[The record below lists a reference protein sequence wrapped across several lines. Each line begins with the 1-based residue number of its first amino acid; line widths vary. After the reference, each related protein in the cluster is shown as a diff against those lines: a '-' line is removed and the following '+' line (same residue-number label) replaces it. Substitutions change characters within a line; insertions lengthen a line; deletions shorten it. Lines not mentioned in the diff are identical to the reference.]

1 MYPSNLSVME
11 AIIKITSIIKNVMGI
26 PNRSPCILKNGI
38 INIINTKIILK
49 IVNLFAKFT

>member
-26 PNRSPCILKNGI
+26 PNISPCILKNGI

>member
-11 AIIKITSIIKNVMGI
+11 AMIKITSIIKNVIGI
-26 PNRSPCILKNGI
+26 PNISPCILKNGI
-38 INIINTKIILK
+38 IYIINTKIILK